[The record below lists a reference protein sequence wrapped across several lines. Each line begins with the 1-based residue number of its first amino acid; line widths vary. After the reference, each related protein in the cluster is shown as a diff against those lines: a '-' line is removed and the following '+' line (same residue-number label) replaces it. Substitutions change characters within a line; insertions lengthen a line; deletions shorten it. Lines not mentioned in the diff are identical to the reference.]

1 MTDRSKTISPCG
13 PRPALQPGPAQ
24 PCPACGGT
32 IPGQARGVT
41 DRYGWSWSLHTCY
54 RCGVQYQAR
63 PMTDEAR
70 RDFYASGRYR
80 QVCAQVTGQPWDD
93 PEYLRQAQQVYAE
106 TWVDVDRLNI
116 PRIIHARWL
125 DYGGS
130 TGTVSAIFS
139 SYYDPTVAV
148 TVADYGDG
156 AKTTPEQA
164 LAVPDA
170 TYDAILCCQTLDHL
184 PGPLNTLRAFL
195 RVAKPGA
202 RLFVDVVKLAHTAY
216 KLDHDTYYPSG
227 SAFLALV
234 ERSGWTPLWL
244 DAETHPTHYSILAE
258 KA

>member
-1 MTDRSKTISPCG
+1 MEDDPMTDRTKTLSPCG
-13 PRPALQPGPAQ
+13 PRPALQTGPAQ

-32 IPGQARGVT
+32 IPGTARGIT

-54 RCGVQYQAR
+54 QCHVQYQAR

-80 QVCAQVTGQPWDD
+80 QVCARVTGQPWTD
-93 PEYLRQAQQVYAE
+93 PDYLRQAQQAYA
-106 TWVDVDRLNI
+106 DRWAQHI
-116 PRIIHARWL
+116 PALRGHVL

-130 TGTVSAIFS
+130 TGVVSAS
-139 SYYDPTVAV
+139 WCASADV

-156 AKTTPEQA
+156 ATTTPEQA
-164 LAVPDA
+164 LAVPDG

-234 ERSGWTPLWL
+234 ERSGWRPIWL

-258 KA
+258 KACPR

>member
-1 MTDRSKTISPCG
+1 MTDRTKTLSPCG
-13 PRPALQPGPAQ
+13 PRPALQAGPAQ

-32 IPGQARGVT
+32 IPGQARGIT

-54 RCGVQYQAR
+54 QCHVQYQAR

-80 QVCAQVTGQPWDD
+80 QVCAQVTGQPWTD
-93 PEYLRQAQQVYAE
+93 PDYLRQAQQKYA
-106 TWVDVDRLNI
+106 WIWQDLAWDLFSVQPDPCAI
-116 PRIIHARWL
+116 L

-130 TGTVSAIFS
+130 TGAVSHRLF
-139 SYYDPTVAV
+139 DPASI

-156 AKTTPEQA
+156 ATTTPEQA
-164 LAVPDA
+164 LAVPDG

-184 PGPLNTLRAFL
+184 PQPLNTLRAFL

-202 RLFVDVVKLAHTAY
+202 RLFVDVVTLEHTAY

-234 ERSGWTPLWL
+234 ERSGWRPLWL
-244 DAETHPTHYSILAE
+244 DAETNPSHYSILAE
-258 KA
+258 TP